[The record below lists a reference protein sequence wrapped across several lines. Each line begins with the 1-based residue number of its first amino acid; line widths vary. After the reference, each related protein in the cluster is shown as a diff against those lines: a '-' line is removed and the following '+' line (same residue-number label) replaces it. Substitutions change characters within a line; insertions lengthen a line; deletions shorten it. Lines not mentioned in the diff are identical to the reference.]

1 MLLCVSHVF
10 TQELLRP
17 GFTRLSLAYYNSP
30 AEIDHILQAIHF
42 IASKGFLFLPQ
53 YRMNH
58 ITGEWKHT
66 TRATRFPERKWLGSF
81 DLRTAVSVT
90 SKSVTTVTENGSV
103 SATTAADSTID
114 DDDARDALL
123 LTAIQVQKVT

>member
-30 AEIDHILQAIHF
+30 AEIGHILYAIHF
-42 IASKGFLFLPQ
+42 IASKGYLFLPQ

-81 DLRTAVSVT
+81 DLRSASVT
-90 SKSVTTVTENGSV
+90 PKSVTAAAVTENSSV
-103 SATTAADSTID
+103 TATTIAASTV

-123 LTAIQVQKVT
+123 LTAIQV